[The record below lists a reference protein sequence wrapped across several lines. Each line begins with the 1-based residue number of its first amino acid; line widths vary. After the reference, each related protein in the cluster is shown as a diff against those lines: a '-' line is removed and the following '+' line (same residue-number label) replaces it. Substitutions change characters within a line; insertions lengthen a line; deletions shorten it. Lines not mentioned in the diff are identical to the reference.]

1 VRLFDRLPLLIAAA
15 AFAGVIVFLSACA
28 HGNRARSLELLDDRG
43 QTWALQDQ
51 PGGTIVV
58 FGYTHCEDTC
68 PLTLA
73 KLSKALKDVEPSGGS
88 TQIAFITVDPQRDT
102 PKMLHAWLA
111 KFGPQV
117 VGLTGTPSQIE
128 SVERSYH
135 VYAQKLPS
143 RHGGYGYDEA
153 HSSTIFF
160 IDKDRYIVS
169 LHDPSDSL
177 GELAHAMRQL

>member
-1 VRLFDRLPLLIAAA
+1 
-15 AFAGVIVFLSACA
+15 
-28 HGNRARSLELLDDRG
+28 
-43 QTWALQDQ
+43 
-51 PGGTIVV
+51 
-58 FGYTHCEDTC
+58 
-68 PLTLA
+68 
-73 KLSKALKDVEPSGGS
+73 
-88 TQIAFITVDPQRDT
+88 
-102 PKMLHAWLA
+102 MLHAWLA

-143 RHGGYGYDEA
+143 RHGGYGYDEG

-169 LHDPSDSL
+169 LHDPATHLTISRTRCDSCESAEPARPFAAGIQALVLCGVEWALYIDAGETTASD
-177 GELAHAMRQL
+177 G

>member
-1 VRLFDRLPLLIAAA
+1 MRFFDRLPLLTGAV
-15 AFAGVIVFLSACA
+15 AFAGVIVLLAACA
-28 HGNRARSLELLDDRG
+28 HGNRAPSLQLLDDRG

-51 PGGTIVV
+51 SGGMVVV

-73 KLSKALKDVEPSGGS
+73 KLSKALKDVEPSAGS

-102 PKMLHAWLA
+102 PRVLHAWLS
-111 KFGPQV
+111 KFGPRV
-117 VGLTGTPSQIE
+117 VGLTGTASQIE

-143 RHGGYGYDEA
+143 RRRGYGYDEA
-153 HSSTIFF
+153 HSSTMFF
-160 IDKDRYIVS
+160 IDKNRRIVS
-169 LHDPSDSL
+169 LHDPTDSL
-177 GELAHAMRQL
+177 GDLAHAMRQL

>member
-1 VRLFDRLPLLIAAA
+1 MRFFERLPLWAGAM
-15 AFAGVIVFLSACA
+15 AFAGVLVLAACA
-28 HGNRARSLELLDDRG
+28 HGNRAPSLELLDDRG

-51 PGGTIVV
+51 PGGTVV
-58 FGYTHCEDTC
+58 FFGYTHCEDTC

-88 TQIAFITVDPQRDT
+88 TQIAFVTVDPQRDT
-102 PKMLHAWLA
+102 PRVLHAWLS
-111 KFGPQV
+111 KFGPQF
-117 VGLTGTPSQIE
+117 VGLTGTALQIE
-128 SVERSYH
+128 SIEHSYH

-153 HSSTIFF
+153 HSSMMFF

-169 LHDPSDSL
+169 LHDPTDSL
-177 GELAHAMRQL
+177 GELARAMRQL